1 MSVETR
7 IPSAEGM
14 KARGHEGTLD
24 VASAVQ
30 GAATAQYRLPNLAPL
45 RALAPLCPR
54 ALSVLVY
61 AAMLAPTIA
70 CADPI
75 PMHAPAPSEFAVQ
88 LPLEVSGN
96 NGVVQLLLP
105 IEVYQHSQSADL
117 ADLRVYNSAGVALPY
132 ALHRP
137 SYRTRIQFREG
148 NAALFPIYDHAQ
160 PGTGG
165 SNLEL
170 QLRSGAD
177 GSLLTVRSP
186 DAVAASDR
194 LSALIIDL
202 GPSDR
207 AEVLESLAFD
217 LPEATS
223 DYQAHLAIER
233 SDDLKLWDG
242 VAYGAIDWLSGADAG
257 QRLVNDRV
265 DLPNGDGRYL
275 KVRWIDG
282 EPVQFGAVHTRWR
295 SATAA
300 LDPTLQVELAAQP
313 GRVAGDFVYAASP
326 AIAATAIGLDL
337 PEANT
342 VMPVTIGFYRE
353 QRVPKPQ
360 WWLAPSLDTTFY
372 RLNHDGRERV
382 SSRINI
388 APLSGA
394 EWVVRPHT
402 AGHAPPK
409 LVLRWQP
416 QTLVFNAQG
425 SDFKLAVGAPSEVY
439 RRWLGGPSPMDQ
451 VAPGFSRDEIE
462 QLERAQVGVLMQT
475 PRAAPA
481 AVVAEVDSSAEAA
494 RTRRFV
500 LWSVLAL
507 GVLVLGYMTWRLYA
521 QLSAEKN

>member
-1 MSVETR
+1 MFDAAGLRPGSKVAHYLYNGPEYIEATFAAFKCRAVPVNVNYRYTEHELRYLFANSDAEAIVVDDDLAPHVDALLPELTKVRLVVRVGPNGDYEQRLASVEPMPR
-7 IPSAEGM
+7 IDR
-14 KARGHEGTLD
+14 RGETVWLGGATGDGVFVGTLAGD
-24 VASAVQ
+24 CVTGTDFASL
-30 GAATAQYRLPNLAPL
+30 TPAQPLPT
-45 RALAPLCPR
+45 R
-54 ALSVLVY
+54 
-61 AAMLAPTIA
+61 
-70 CADPI
+70 
-75 PMHAPAPSEFAVQ
+75 

-295 SATAA
+295 SAT
-300 LDPTLQVELAAQP
+300 P
-313 GRVAGDFVYAASP
+313 
-326 AIAATAIGLDL
+326 
-337 PEANT
+337 
-342 VMPVTIGFYRE
+342 
-353 QRVPKPQ
+353 
-360 WWLAPSLDTTFY
+360 
-372 RLNHDGRERV
+372 
-382 SSRINI
+382 SSRKK
-388 APLSGA
+388 GMT
-394 EWVVRPHT
+394 RP
-402 AGHAPPK
+402 
-409 LVLRWQP
+409 R
-416 QTLVFNAQG
+416 
-425 SDFKLAVGAPSEVY
+425 
-439 RRWLGGPSPMDQ
+439 
-451 VAPGFSRDEIE
+451 
-462 QLERAQVGVLMQT
+462 
-475 PRAAPA
+475 
-481 AVVAEVDSSAEAA
+481 
-494 RTRRFV
+494 
-500 LWSVLAL
+500 
-507 GVLVLGYMTWRLYA
+507 
-521 QLSAEKN
+521 